1 MPNTTS
7 APTRSSAYTSAWAP
21 VALILPGLVT
31 CACGS
36 DGAVPAS
43 GAGTAGAA
51 GTGAVLAGEGAG
63 CGWSAGRAAGWCGER
78 AARSRGLGPGG
89 RAAAAAG
96 RSVPAGPVRP
106 VICSVIG
113 KSPSL
118 GFGGISGIK
127 NPPVPDGSRG
137 ERAAS
142 CLVSCLRAGQVREA
156 AGVSRVP
163 PYCCSESRRQPVR
176 EVVSHAETGR
186 LTRPVGRIVGGPHQ
200 GLHSGGAHR
209 PGHQESLAVAAAHL
223 AQRDELA
230 GLLDALGDDPQAEV

>member
-51 GTGAVLAGEGAG
+51 GTGAVLAGEAAG

-89 RAAAAAG
+89 PAAAAGGPGGYGGVDPPVRGRFCGVVPPEGSGAG
-96 RSVPAGPVRP
+96 RSVPGGPVRP
-106 VICSVIG
+106 VIC
-113 KSPSL
+113 
-118 GFGGISGIK
+118 
-127 NPPVPDGSRG
+127 
-137 ERAAS
+137 
-142 CLVSCLRAGQVREA
+142 
-156 AGVSRVP
+156 
-163 PYCCSESRRQPVR
+163 
-176 EVVSHAETGR
+176 
-186 LTRPVGRIVGGPHQ
+186 
-200 GLHSGGAHR
+200 
-209 PGHQESLAVAAAHL
+209 
-223 AQRDELA
+223 
-230 GLLDALGDDPQAEV
+230 